1 MPWKEALEAFA
12 DERNWRFGGR
22 FDPNSPNFNGIQT
35 AKDALLVAE
44 DSHDDPTVDMI
55 TERLSDHQKNVW
67 MLSSLLEESVAVK
80 KNVAA

>member
-35 AKDALLVAE
+35 AKDALDALSPPATFNTME
-44 DSHDDPTVDMI
+44 DLDHFLQTG
-55 TERLSDHQKNVW
+55 ERLPK
-67 MLSSLLEESVAVK
+67 
-80 KNVAA
+80 